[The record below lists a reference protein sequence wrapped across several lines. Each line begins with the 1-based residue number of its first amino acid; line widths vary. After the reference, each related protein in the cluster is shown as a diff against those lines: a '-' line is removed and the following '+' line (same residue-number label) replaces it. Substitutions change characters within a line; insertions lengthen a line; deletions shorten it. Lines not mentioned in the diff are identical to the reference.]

1 MDGAGK
7 EIMMSKEP
15 VPYDPNAEK
24 GLTFLTGML
33 KRLQLMWMLLWD
45 SRVPF
50 WSKLVIPAALVYLI
64 SPVDFIPDMFL
75 GFGQLDDLGVI
86 LLGIALFIKLA
97 PPDIVQGYLNKLE
110 YGDDDIDFD
119 DDDVVDT
126 TYSVIDED

>member
-1 MDGAGK
+1 
-7 EIMMSKEP
+7 MSKVP

-50 WSKLVIPAALVYLI
+50 WSKLVIPAALLYLI

-97 PPDIVQGYLNKLE
+97 PPDIVQGYMNKLE

>member
-1 MDGAGK
+1 
-7 EIMMSKEP
+7 MSKEP
-15 VPYDPNAEK
+15 VPYDANAEK

-126 TYSVIDED
+126 TYSVMDED

>member
-1 MDGAGK
+1 
-7 EIMMSKEP
+7 MSKEP

-24 GLTFLTGML
+24 GLTFLTGVL

-64 SPVDFIPDMFL
+64 SPIDFIPDMFL
-75 GFGQLDDLGVI
+75 GVGQLDDLGVI

-126 TYSVIDED
+126 TYSVMDED

>member
-1 MDGAGK
+1 
-7 EIMMSKEP
+7 MSKEP

-33 KRLQLMWMLLWD
+33 KRLQLMWMLLFD

-50 WSKLVIPAALVYLI
+50 WSKLVIPAALLYLI
-64 SPVDFIPDMFL
+64 SPVDFIPDVIL

-97 PPDIVQGYLNKLE
+97 PQDIVQGYLNKLE
-110 YGDDDIDFD
+110 FGDDDLDFD

-126 TYSVIDED
+126 TYSVMDED

>member
-1 MDGAGK
+1 M
-7 EIMMSKEP
+7 MMSKEP

-24 GLTFLTGML
+24 GLTFLTGVL

-50 WSKLVIPAALVYLI
+50 WSKLVIPAALLYLI

-75 GFGQLDDLGVI
+75 GVGQLDDLGVI